1 VPIVVGD
8 AVNLYRKRIAG
19 SYLSMTMSPYAWDV
33 RKRKKNG
40 RITKIGPNR

>member
-8 AVNLYRKRIAG
+8 AVNLYRKKIAG
-19 SYLSMTMSPYAWDV
+19 SYPFMIMSPYAWDA

-40 RITKIGPNR
+40 RITKICPNR